1 MGNESTMSQHD
12 GRPWTDL
19 FGRPLTGKEIYR
31 GADPLCGAPSGGR
44 RAGRQSAGV
53 CGNALTPDDLHA

>member
-19 FGRPLTGKEIYR
+19 FGGTLTVKEIYR
-31 GADPLCGAPSGGR
+31 GADPLCGACEGR
-44 RAGRQSAGV
+44 CAGQQSAGV
-53 CGNALTPDDLHA
+53 CGNALTRDVLHA